1 MSYDKQKKI
10 TMTPLKRFYN
20 LLELD
25 KKDVYQ
31 IFFYA
36 IFAGLISLSLPLGIQ
51 AIINF
56 IQSGRVSA
64 SWIVL
69 IILVI
74 FGVAL
79 VGILSLMQLRITEN
93 LQQKIFVRA
102 SFEFAARL
110 PKIKMEQ
117 LYNSYPP
124 ELANRFFDTMTIQK
138 GTSKLLIDFSAA
150 LLQIA
155 FGVILLSLYHPYF
168 IIFGVLLFFLLY
180 FIFRFSFKSGLETS
194 LKESKFKYKV
204 AGWLQELARNN
215 YSFKNDLHYN
225 FGLQKNNNIV
235 SEYLN
240 YREKH
245 FSVIKRQF
253 TQLILFKILITGGL
267 LSIGGFLVLSQQMNI
282 GQFVAAEII
291 ILLVITS
298 VEKIIIGLETFYDV
312 LTSIEKI
319 GQVTDME
326 LEEDTAFSSDTCYAN
341 ISLEI
346 ENLTFKF
353 PDSNKEILSALSLK
367 IEQGEK
373 IAIEGPNSSGKTTL
387 IRILSGLL
395 QPTSGTFYINDDTY
409 RKINLKQYRSQ
420 IGGIIHGETP
430 FEGTLLENITFND
443 NSITT
448 ENLKWAIEGV
458 QLSSFVKT
466 LPKGLETHI
475 FPEGKQLS
483 SSDAEK
489 VLLARSIIHKPKI
502 LFYEDPT
509 DMMDIK
515 VANEIIDFLT
525 SEKNNWTIIV
535 SSKNPYWKTKCSR
548 IITMENGTIQ
558 LDLKNK

>member
-1 MSYDKQKKI
+1 
-10 TMTPLKRFYN
+10 MTPLKRFYN

-69 IILVI
+69 IILVV

-93 LQQKIFVRA
+93 LQQKIFVRS

-110 PKIKMEQ
+110 PKIKSEQ
-117 LYNSYPP
+117 LYNTYPP

-150 LLQIA
+150 LLQIV
-155 FGVILLSLYHPYF
+155 FGILLLSLYHPYF
-168 IIFGVLLFFLLY
+168 IIFGILLLFLLY
-180 FIFRFSFKSGLETS
+180 FIFKFSYKSGLETS

-204 AGWLQELARNN
+204 ASWLQEVARNN
-215 YSFKNDLHYN
+215 FSFKNELNYDFALE
-225 FGLQKNNNIV
+225 KNNHIV
-235 SEYLN
+235 SDYLN

-245 FSVIKRQF
+245 FDVIKRQF
-253 TQLILFKILITGGL
+253 SQLIVFKIIITASL
-267 LSIGGFLVLSQQMNI
+267 LSIGGFLVLSQEMNI

-291 ILLVITS
+291 ILLVINS
-298 VEKIIIGLETFYDV
+298 VEKIIIGLETLYDV

-319 GQVTDME
+319 GQVTDLE
-326 LEEDTAFSSDTCYAN
+326 LEEDSIIKNETCYAN
-341 ISLEI
+341 IVLET
-346 ENLTFKF
+346 ENIKFKF
-353 PDSNKEILSALSLK
+353 PDSENEVLNAITLK

-373 IAIEGPNSSGKTTL
+373 IVIEGENGSGKTTL
-387 IRILSGLL
+387 IRLLSSLL
-395 QPTSGTFYINDDTY
+395 QPTSGSFFINDDTF
-409 RKINLKQYRSQ
+409 RKINLKQYRTQ
-420 IGGIIHGETP
+420 IGSIIHRETP
-430 FEGTLLENITFND
+430 FEGTILENITFKD
-443 NSITT
+443 ASIPF
-448 ENLKWAIEGV
+448 EDIKWAIDGV
-458 QLSSFVKT
+458 QLSSFIKS
-466 LPKGLETHI
+466 LPKGLDTKI

-483 SSDAEK
+483 SSNAQK
-489 VLLARSIIHKPKI
+489 ILLARSIIHRPKI

-509 DMMDIK
+509 DNMDEK
-515 VANEIIDFLT
+515 VANEIIDFIT
-525 SEKNNWTIIV
+525 SDRNKWTIIV

-548 IITMENGTIQ
+548 KITMQNGFIQ
-558 LDLKNK
+558 LDSKTETLC

>member
-1 MSYDKQKKI
+1 
-10 TMTPLKRFYN
+10 MTPLKRFYN

-36 IFAGLISLSLPLGIQ
+36 IFAGLVSLSLPLGIQ

-69 IILVI
+69 IILVV

-93 LQQKIFVRA
+93 LQQKIFVRS

-110 PKIKMEQ
+110 PKIKSEQ
-117 LYNSYPP
+117 LYNTYPP

-150 LLQIA
+150 LLQIV
-155 FGVILLSLYHPYF
+155 FGILLLSLYHPYF
-168 IIFGVLLFFLLY
+168 ILFGILLFILLY
-180 FIFRFSFKSGLETS
+180 FIFKFSYQSGLETS

-204 AGWLQELARNN
+204 ASWLQEVARHNFSFRKELN
-215 YSFKNDLHYN
+215 YDFALK
-225 FGLQKNNNIV
+225 KNNQIV
-235 SEYLN
+235 SDYLH

-245 FSVIKRQF
+245 FDVIKRQF
-253 TQLILFKILITGGL
+253 SQLIIFKIIITASL
-267 LSIGGFLVLSQQMNI
+267 LSIGGFLVLSQEMNI

-319 GQVTDME
+319 GQVTDLE
-326 LEEDTAFSSDTCYAN
+326 LEQDTIIKNDSCYAN
-341 ISLEI
+341 IVLET
-346 ENLTFKF
+346 ENIKFKF
-353 PDSNKEILSALSLK
+353 NDSENEVLNAISLK

-373 IAIEGPNSSGKTTL
+373 IVIEGENGSGKTTL
-387 IRILSGLL
+387 IRLLSGLL
-395 QPTSGTFYINDDTY
+395 QPTSGSFYINDDTF

-420 IGGIIHGETP
+420 IGSIINSETP
-430 FEGTLLENITFND
+430 FEGTILENITFKD
-443 NSITT
+443 ASIPF
-448 ENLKWAIEGV
+448 EDIKWAIDGV
-458 QLSSFVKT
+458 QLSSYIKS
-466 LPKGLETHI
+466 LPKGLDTKI

-483 SSDAEK
+483 SSNAQK
-489 VLLARSIIHKPKI
+489 ILLARSIIHKPKI

-509 DMMDIK
+509 DSMDEK
-515 VANEIIDFLT
+515 VANEIIDFIT
-525 SEKNNWTIIV
+525 SDTNKWTIIV

-548 IITMENGTIQ
+548 KIIMQNGFIQ
-558 LDLKNK
+558 LDSKTEKSC